1 MCVNTVGASTPR
13 APRFTASSYA
23 ARASLTR
30 TPTARAA
37 SPCFSKNRIIAR
49 PSCPGCGVSPR
60 LPPLSTPY
68 GAVNTNVRSFDFIA
82 YDAYVPFPVL
92 ASLLHRSP
100 MPKPTPNLAAAFV
113 ASPHQNSMWSN
124 FSHSNA
130 SLSGFDRTKFAHP
143 TNFRLLGT
151 VAIVDALSYRRRRRL
166 ARAIRSRRAMGR
178 DAFRLVRAR
187 FRASRR
193 ARASSRV
200 VLCGDV
206 APRARGS
213 GTAAAALRD
222 AVTRARDAMPVVA
235 DGDLPEDT
243 LEALAEFEAATE
255 AIERALA
262 PFLDADRKTLTKEL
276 RPLERAEVHCEAARA
291 IVGLFGMYLKTLG
304 VDPEKHATAKE
315 MKRVEAYGK
324 KIEETR
330 ARLGDGAR
338 GASAGGRKASVDV
351 ETAAKA
357 IKDGVGSPGD
367 LLKASL
373 AAAGGGKA
381 DDAEDGKEDG
391 AIVKSAPRRR
401 QTKGRVQRKRRRS
414 RFERS
419 DCNTSCLKF
428 VLFVH
433 LHTHDSFHGRR
444 MRPLVRRSRD
454 CRPRRAKKCAAAVRS
469 KTILYGLATF

>member
-1 MCVNTVGASTPR
+1 
-13 APRFTASSYA
+13 
-23 ARASLTR
+23 
-30 TPTARAA
+30 
-37 SPCFSKNRIIAR
+37 
-49 PSCPGCGVSPR
+49 
-60 LPPLSTPY
+60 
-68 GAVNTNVRSFDFIA
+68 
-82 YDAYVPFPVL
+82 
-92 ASLLHRSP
+92 
-100 MPKPTPNLAAAFV
+100 
-113 ASPHQNSMWSN
+113 
-124 FSHSNA
+124 
-130 SLSGFDRTKFAHP
+130 
-143 TNFRLLGT
+143 
-151 VAIVDALSYRRRRRL
+151 
-166 ARAIRSRRAMGR
+166 MGG

-373 AAAGGGKA
+373 AAVGGGKA

-391 AIVKSAPRRR
+391 GDCKKRAAASSN
-401 QTKGRVQRKRRRS
+401 KGK
-414 RFERS
+414 
-419 DCNTSCLKF
+419 
-428 VLFVH
+428 
-433 LHTHDSFHGRR
+433 G
-444 MRPLVRRSRD
+444 
-454 CRPRRAKKCAAAVRS
+454 AKKA
-469 KTILYGLATF
+469 KKK